1 MLQNRHPGFKQD
13 ARRKRSCPTRP
24 PSRAATV
31 GCVTFHSSTPCGR
44 LPMTRD
50 DVSACG
56 SAMLAIVGLAML
68 SRLARLPPALDGF
81 PFGQYPP
88 VGSGARVE
96 HHPGRRCVTF
106 RSARRP
112 QCAAGVRLRDVQGLP
127 DHSDVVSVA
136 AHERLLLRGRAV
148 EQKTVLKQQVDPP
161 FAKLIGLLRAYLRHY
176 DSKISCSAAYGDR
189 SPDERPR
196 RRRAQ
201 AIFSPEWT
209 TGQRNRVICKVSPQ
223 FHALVEDVD
232 RALREEVD
240 LLED

>member
-1 MLQNRHPGFKQD
+1 MPG
-13 ARRKRSCPTRP
+13 SSTT
-24 PSRAATV
+24 RAADALHFV
-31 GCVTFHSSTPCGR
+31 PRGVHNVLPEFVFETFK
-44 LPMTRD
+44 D
-50 DVSACG
+50 
-56 SAMLAIVGLAML
+56 
-68 SRLARLPPALDGF
+68 
-81 PFGQYPP
+81 Y
-88 VGSGARVE
+88 
-96 HHPGRRCVTF
+96 
-106 RSARRP
+106 
-112 QCAAGVRLRDVQGLP
+112 
-127 DHSDVVSVA
+127 SDVVSVA
-136 AHERLLLRGRAV
+136 AHERLLLRGHAVRAK
-148 EQKTVLKQQVDPP
+148 KTVLKQQVDAP
-161 FAKLIGLLRAYLRHY
+161 FAKLIGFAVRHY